1 MCGLTATPLPESGRG
16 DLIALCPGLQWEALM
31 IIDLHS
37 WEAGYAEG
45 RLGRPSQCPDNLD
58 KLSYSSGYCEGRAVR
73 AGMFKKKAPLTL
85 RPGGNPAAAATQS
98 F

>member
-1 MCGLTATPLPESGRG
+1 MG
-16 DLIALCPGLQWEALM
+16 ALM

-58 KLSYSSGYCEGRAVR
+58 KLSYSSGYCEGCAVR
-73 AGMFKKKAPLTL
+73 AGMFKKTPRL
-85 RPGGNPAAAATQS
+85 RYVPAAIQRRLRHNHFDDAG
-98 F
+98 